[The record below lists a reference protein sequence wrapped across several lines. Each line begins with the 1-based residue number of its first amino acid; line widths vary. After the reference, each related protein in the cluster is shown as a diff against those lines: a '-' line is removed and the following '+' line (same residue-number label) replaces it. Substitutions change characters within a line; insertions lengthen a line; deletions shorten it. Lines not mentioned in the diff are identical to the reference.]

1 MSKPS
6 APAPI
11 SSSGVKAT
19 ATAQWA
25 ARRAIKN
32 IAYTVVNSAAY
43 NGIAPG
49 SYAYYDMSPWM
60 VGLIV
65 FDVVACIV
73 AAAGIVWVVVRTAD
87 EKKHPEKY
95 QKGGNGNE

>member
-1 MSKPS
+1 
-6 APAPI
+6 
-11 SSSGVKAT
+11 
-19 ATAQWA
+19 
-25 ARRAIKN
+25 
-32 IAYTVVNSAAY
+32 
-43 NGIAPG
+43 
-49 SYAYYDMSPWM
+49 MSPWM